1 MQPLPA
7 ATMQQYEALTRGAG
21 VADLADRDEIR
32 LTGKDRATFL
42 HNFCTADIKRL
53 EAGQAAEAF
62 FCNLQGKILG
72 HGYVF
77 CDEASLAID
86 TVAGQAEPLIKH
98 LDRYL
103 IREDVQLEN
112 RSEQVGKLLAAG
124 EQSAELLERV
134 CGNLLPAGNLRQA
147 AARVGDIDVVIRRV
161 DFTGPDCFFVV
172 CDRDNLEPVR
182 QSLIEAGAV
191 PCEAEALEITRLEAG
206 TPLFGRDISER
217 NLPQEV
223 ARDARAISFTKG
235 CYLGQETVARIDA
248 LGHVN
253 QQLVGVRFPDDDVPA
268 HGAELSHAGKQA
280 GHVGSAAFS
289 PQLDAPLALAMVR
302 REFTAPGSRL
312 ESPRGECV
320 AVALPVSIRDG

>member
-253 QQLVGVRFPDDDVPA
+253 RYLVGLKFDGGQILAP
-268 HGAELSHAGKQA
+268 GAALQVAGQSVGEVTSSVWSPRLS
-280 GHVGSAAFS
+280 
-289 PQLDAPLALAMVR
+289 APLGLAYVR
-302 REFTAPGSRL
+302 RGHNEVGTQL
-312 ESPRGECV
+312 ESEAG
-320 AVALPVSIRDG
+320 AATIVALPID